1 MEDLIGVTS
10 LGKLQ
15 LVMILNDGKNRLN
28 DFRLLAGIYDSDP
41 FEGLRHDVLLLGINL
56 ITADA
61 FLKGIFSG

>member
-1 MEDLIGVTS
+1 MALRVALDYMHSFGADIIAVA
-10 LGKLQ
+10 LGLDAA
-15 LVMILNDGKNRLN
+15 I
-28 DFRLLAGIYDSDP
+28 SDP